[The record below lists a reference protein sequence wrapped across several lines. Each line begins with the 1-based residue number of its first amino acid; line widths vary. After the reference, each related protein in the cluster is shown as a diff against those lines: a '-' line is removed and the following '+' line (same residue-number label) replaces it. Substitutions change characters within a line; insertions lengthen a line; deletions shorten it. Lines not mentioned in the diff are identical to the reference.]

1 MNVLSVNGPP
11 PSHCCGFTSG
21 DFFGWSYEQEEHFR
35 AMFEMKN
42 FKDGGVKH
50 FDPIALH

>member
-1 MNVLSVNGPP
+1 MFYLLMVHHQATVVDLPVVIFLVGHMSKK
-11 PSHCCGFTSG
+11 ST
-21 DFFGWSYEQEEHFR
+21 FR